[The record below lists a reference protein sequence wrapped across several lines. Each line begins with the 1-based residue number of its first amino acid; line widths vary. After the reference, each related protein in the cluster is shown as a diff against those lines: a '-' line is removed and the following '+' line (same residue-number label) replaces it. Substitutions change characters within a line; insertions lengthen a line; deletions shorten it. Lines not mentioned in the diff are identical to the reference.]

1 MKINKGH
8 LTLLVTL
15 LWLNIPLAE
24 VKANAVEGNNNT
36 LDCPEPALSR
46 LKRHLVAPGETIESI
61 ASLYNLIP
69 ATLLGMNPSIRQ
81 GEVRAGSEIII
92 PPFNGVAVEVPANQ
106 TWRDVAAA
114 YKVRDAL
121 VYEANGCQEDPKIV
135 FLPGVNWSP
144 VGSDNFIE
152 NSTLSGYPLPTVAP
166 VALGYGWLLHPGTRK
181 VFFHSGLD
189 LLANPGTPVLAA
201 GDGIVA
207 FAGERGNYGYL
218 VVVNHQEGQQTRYA
232 HLDSMTVTTG
242 QPVRQGQQLGTVG
255 GTGSPD
261 IETSHLHFEVRYNS
275 ELGWV
280 AEDPKSYLRQ
290 MVGTVENPPQTSN
303 NPNPSP
309 LVVPETG
316 QQPAFNLPATLPPPL
331 PETGGTGDRNK
342 PAIIPVPPGTGRIV
356 QPNQPVTIPVPPP
369 GSVQ

>member
-1 MKINKGH
+1 MKINKGQ
-8 LTLLVTL
+8 LTLLITL
-15 LWLNIPLAE
+15 LSLNIPLAGI
-24 VKANAVEGNNNT
+24 KANAVEANNLN
-36 LDCPEPALSR
+36 CPEPALSR
-46 LKRHLVAPGETIESI
+46 LKKHLVAPGETIESI
-61 ASLYNLIP
+61 ARLYNLIP
-69 ATLLGMNPSIRQ
+69 ATLMGMNPSIRQ

-92 PPFNGVAVEVPANQ
+92 PPFNGVVVEVPANQ

-114 YKVRDAL
+114 YKVRDVL
-121 VYEANGCQEDPKIV
+121 VYEANGCQEDLRIV

-144 VGSDNFIE
+144 AGSDNFVE
-152 NSTLSGYPLPTVAP
+152 STTLKGYPLPTVAP
-166 VALGYGWLLHPGTRK
+166 VALGYGWLLHPSTRK

-207 FAGERGNYGYL
+207 YAGDRADYGYL

-232 HLDSMTVTTG
+232 HLGSITVTTG
-242 QPVRQGQQLGTVG
+242 QPVRQGEQLGTVG
-255 GTGSPD
+255 STGSPD
-261 IETSHLHFEVRYNS
+261 LETAHLHFEIRYNS
-275 ELGWV
+275 DLGWV

-290 MVGTVENPPQTSN
+290 MVGTAE

-316 QQPAFNLPATLPPPL
+316 QQPTFNLPANLPPP
-331 PETGGTGDRNK
+331 PAATGVSGDRNK
-342 PAIIPVPPGTGRIV
+342 PAIIPLPPGTGRIV
-356 QPNQPVTIPVPPP
+356 QPSQPVNIPIPPP